1 MPVPI
6 SVSFF
11 NSSIGVE
18 SCHII
23 VLVVCSSFCSTCL
36 IYSYARNRHISVL
49 ILFQCGLSLMLEQEI
64 VQHCDRIINNLNGHR
79 RPFYPSSTDIHSPI
93 QGGRGRRPMKMPHL
107 ISPPPSFS
115 HSSGVFNLKLNACKP
130 CSSNSGL
137 SKALTMRCRAMAVLP
152 LNDSDTRWI
161 AKSVSM
167 VFCYYYYF
175 VYFLV

>member
-1 MPVPI
+1 
-6 SVSFF
+6 
-11 NSSIGVE
+11 
-18 SCHII
+18 
-23 VLVVCSSFCSTCL
+23 
-36 IYSYARNRHISVL
+36 
-49 ILFQCGLSLMLEQEI
+49 MLEQEI
-64 VQHCDRIINNLNGHR
+64 VQHCDSIINNLNGHR

-93 QGGRGRRPMKMPHL
+93 QGERGRRPMKMPHL

-161 AKSVSM
+161 AKSVSIFFVIIIIVCLFFGLRRQ
-167 VFCYYYYF
+167 VFERPN
-175 VYFLV
+175 VEWSLSAV